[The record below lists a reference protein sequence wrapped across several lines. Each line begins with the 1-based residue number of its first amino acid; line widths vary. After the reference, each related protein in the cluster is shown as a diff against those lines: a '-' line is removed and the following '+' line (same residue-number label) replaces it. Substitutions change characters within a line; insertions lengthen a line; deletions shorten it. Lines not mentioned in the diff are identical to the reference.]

1 MMLIYIA
8 AILYGFATV
17 FAGFAIAQTEITWWF
32 IKGRAKIMSYL
43 NIGLG
48 VFGLFSF
55 PLLQKQ

>member
-48 VFGLFSF
+48 ILDSFLF
-55 PLLQKQ
+55 P